1 VGSWS
6 TGAGDWLICL
16 LLTLGDPKLGD
27 DPKLFGD
34 PPKFVGVVVPAPLT
48 QEGVVVVARASA
60 SVMLGFSE
68 FCPKFSDVDVL
79 DDAIEEA
86 VE

>member
-1 VGSWS
+1 MDSWS

-27 DPKLFGD
+27 PPKFDPKLGD

-48 QEGVVVVARASA
+48 QEGVVVVVRASA
-60 SVMLGFSE
+60 SVLGF
-68 FCPKFSDVDVL
+68 
-79 DDAIEEA
+79 
-86 VE
+86 